1 MPPSPPASYNWRM
14 PSAAGPLCAHCH
26 REPVAPDWRPFCRE
40 RCKLLDLA
48 RWVDGGYR
56 IAGEPVSEDSDRGE
70 PSPTEP

>member
-1 MPPSPPASYNWRM
+1 MPLAP
-14 PSAAGPLCAHCH
+14 GPLCAHCH
-26 REPVAPDWRPFCRE
+26 REPVAADWRPFCRE

-56 IAGEPVSEDSDRGE
+56 IAGEPVSEDSDHGE

>member
-1 MPPSPPASYNWRM
+1 MPLASE
-14 PSAAGPLCAHCH
+14 ALCAHCH
-26 REPVAPDWRPFCRE
+26 KAPVDPEWRPFCRE

-56 IAGEPVSEDSDRGE
+56 IAGEQVSVDPDNGE

>member
-1 MPPSPPASYNWRM
+1 MPLASET
-14 PSAAGPLCAHCH
+14 LCAHCH
-26 REPVAPDWRPFCRE
+26 KAPVDPEWRPFCRE

-56 IAGEPVSEDSDRGE
+56 IAGEPVSVDPDSGE

>member
-1 MPPSPPASYNWRM
+1 M
-14 PSAAGPLCAHCH
+14 PSAAGPLCVHC
-26 REPVAPDWRPFCRE
+26 RKAPVAPDWRPFCRE

-56 IAGEPVSEDSDRGE
+56 IAGEPVSEDPDHGE

>member
-1 MPPSPPASYNWRM
+1 MPLASE
-14 PSAAGPLCAHCH
+14 PLCAHCH
-26 REPVAPDWRPFCRE
+26 KAPVDPEWRPFCRE

-56 IAGEPVSEDSDRGE
+56 IAGEPVSVDPDSGE